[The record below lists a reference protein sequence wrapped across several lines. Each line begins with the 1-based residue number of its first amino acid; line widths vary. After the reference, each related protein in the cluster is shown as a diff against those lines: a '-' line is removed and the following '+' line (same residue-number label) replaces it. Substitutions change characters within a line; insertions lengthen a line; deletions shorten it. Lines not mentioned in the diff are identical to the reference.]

1 MAAPK
6 YVHRIA
12 RLPEVFEL
20 LSGRPDGLPLHDLA
34 AAVGTSPDEL
44 RQDLLLFYTAESKDL
59 TFGLGRPDVLEFCAA
74 DGSDDDPQTAE
85 IVRIVGD
92 RPAEE
97 LGVAWLD
104 AAELALIYTAAQA
117 LLEIEPTN
125 ADLAGAVYVLTQTML
140 GSASSDGA
148 EAHARQEWN
157 QALDPLRTAIEE
169 RRQVRMT
176 YSPAWSQKV
185 SDRVIEPWRLVHTR
199 RGWEVDAGPVADDG
213 SIRTFLLAHIR
224 DLAVLDDTFTVPA
237 EADALIEAQRQT
249 TTVRVRIPHA
259 ARWAAD
265 YYAERVEV
273 VADDELA
280 ATLDLALLPPVSQRM
295 GLLLLVAGEDAS
307 VLSPASLV
315 TAGPALAAELLAHHR
330 D

>member
-1 MAAPK
+1 
-6 YVHRIA
+6 
-12 RLPEVFEL
+12 
-20 LSGRPDGLPLHDLA
+20 
-34 AAVGTSPDEL
+34 
-44 RQDLLLFYTAESKDL
+44 
-59 TFGLGRPDVLEFCAA
+59 
-74 DGSDDDPQTAE
+74 
-85 IVRIVGD
+85 
-92 RPAEE
+92 
-97 LGVAWLD
+97 
-104 AAELALIYTAAQA
+104 
-117 LLEIEPTN
+117 
-125 ADLAGAVYVLTQTML
+125 
-140 GSASSDGA
+140 
-148 EAHARQEWN
+148 
-157 QALDPLRTAIEE
+157 
-169 RRQVRMT
+169 
-176 YSPAWSQKV
+176 
-185 SDRVIEPWRLVHTR
+185 
-199 RGWEVDAGPVADDG
+199 
-213 SIRTFLLAHIR
+213 
-224 DLAVLDDTFTVPA
+224 VLDDTFTVPA